1 MPDLS
6 RMCKLTKQTTHI
18 RDKGSEFRSEHSP
31 AGSEM
36 DDGENSP
43 GGVLSLDERDRDDP
57 YLSGGKNESIN

>member
-6 RMCKLTKQTTHI
+6 RMCKLRNQTIHI
-18 RDKGSEFRSEHSP
+18 RDKGSEFLSEHSP

-43 GGVLSLDERDRDDP
+43 GGVLYLDRDDP
-57 YLSGGKNESIN
+57 YYYLSGGKNESIS